1 MGGVKGK
8 SDGCGTGM
16 ILVHRVMKREKM
28 MDESYAF
35 VGIVLEYSIALY
47 G

>member
-16 ILVHRVMKREKM
+16 IHRVMKREKM